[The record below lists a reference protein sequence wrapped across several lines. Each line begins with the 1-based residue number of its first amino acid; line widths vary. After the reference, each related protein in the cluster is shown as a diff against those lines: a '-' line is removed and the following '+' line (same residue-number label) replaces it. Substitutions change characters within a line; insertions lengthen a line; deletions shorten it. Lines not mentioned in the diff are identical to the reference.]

1 MKFLK
6 IVLLLLLC
14 ISTYSCDIFSFAEI
28 INKSDKEITVEI
40 LYDRTELEQVPGL
53 KSIKPYFPNETQLIS
68 FDSLSMIGKL
78 KIEPNDSLCIA
89 SNRGSSPR
97 FKFIK
102 SLNIFADDTIVLTN
116 QNEISELFKETS
128 PRIFTW
134 EIK

>member
-14 ISTYSCDIFSFAEI
+14 ISTYSCDVSSFAEI

-40 LYDRTELEQVPGL
+40 LYDRAELEQVPGL
-53 KSIKPYFPNETQLIS
+53 NSIKPYFSNEMQLIS
-68 FDSLSMIGKL
+68 FDSLTMIGKL
-78 KIEPNDSLCIA
+78 KIEPKDSLCIA

-102 SLNIFADDTIVLTN
+102 SLKIFANDTILLTN
-116 QNEISELFKETS
+116 RDEISELFKETS
-128 PRIFTW
+128 SCIFTW

>member
-6 IVLLLLLC
+6 IVLFLLFC
-14 ISTYSCDIFSFAEI
+14 ISTYSCDIYSFAEI

-40 LYDRTELEQVPGL
+40 LYDRAELEQVLGL
-53 KSIKPYFPNETQLIS
+53 KSFKPYFPNEAQLIS

-97 FKFIK
+97 FNFIK
-102 SLNIFADDTIVLTN
+102 SLKIFADDTIVLAN
-116 QNEISELFKETS
+116 RNEISELFKETS
-128 PRIFTW
+128 PCLFTW
-134 EIK
+134 KIK